1 MPLIIPKT
9 LPAYDALYEENV
21 FVMHRERAASQH
33 IRPLEIL
40 ILNLM
45 PTKIATETQIAR
57 LLANTP
63 LQVHMT
69 LLQTASHAA
78 THVSTAHLEA
88 FYKTFDEVKNDRYD
102 GMIITGAPVEKLEY
116 EEVDYWNELC
126 RVFAWS
132 VTNVTSTLHICW
144 GAQAGL
150 YYHYGL
156 PKKMLKEKLSG
167 VYYHKVMHRKD
178 PLVRGMD
185 DYFMIPHSRYTEV
198 PAAAI
203 HACSELKILAES
215 REAGVLLCTAREGR
229 QVFIFGHG
237 EYDRYTLRDEYERD
251 EKKGIHP
258 NVPENYFPDDDPG
271 KKPLL
276 QWRSASQAMYSNWI
290 NYYVYQEVPYEFI
303 NNGKIIGK

>member
-78 THVSTAHLEA
+78 THVSAAHLDA
-88 FYKTFDEVKNDRYD
+88 FYKTFDEVKNNRYD
-102 GMIITGAPVEKLEY
+102 GMIITGAPVETMDFEQ
-116 EEVDYWNELC
+116 VDYWPELC
-126 RVFAWS
+126 EIMDFS
-132 VTNVTSTLHICW
+132 ETNVYSTLHVCW

-150 YYHYGL
+150 YYHYGI
-156 PKKMLKEKLSG
+156 PKHLRKEKLSG
-167 VYYHKVMHRKD
+167 VYTQKALDKRV
-178 PLVRGMD
+178 PLLRSFD
-185 DYFMIPHSRYTEV
+185 DYFKCPHSRYTEV
-198 PAAAI
+198 REEDILKHP
-203 HACSELKILAES
+203 ELRILAKS
-215 REAGVLLCTAREGR
+215 DEAGVFLVMNQDGS
-229 QVFIFGHG
+229 QIFVQGHP
-237 EYDRYTLRDEYERD
+237 EYDRMTLNNEYHRDLNKGLNPALPVHYYE
-251 EKKGIHP
+251 H
-258 NVPENYFPDDDPG
+258 DDPFSVP
-271 KKPLL
+271 PLM
-276 QWRSASQAMYSNWI
+276 WRNMANTLYTNWL
-290 NYYVYQEVPYEFI
+290 NFYVYQITPYLLDCEE
-303 NNGKIIGK
+303 

>member
-78 THVSTAHLEA
+78 THVSAAHLDA
-88 FYKTFDEVKNDRYD
+88 FYKTFDEVKNNRYD
-102 GMIITGAPVEKLEY
+102 GMIITGAPVETMDFEQ
-116 EEVDYWNELC
+116 VDYWPELC
-126 RVFAWS
+126 EIMDFS
-132 VTNVTSTLHICW
+132 ETNVYSTLHVCW

-150 YYHYGL
+150 YYHYGI
-156 PKKMLKEKLSG
+156 PKHLRKEKLSG
-167 VYYHKVMHRKD
+167 VYTQKALDKRV
-178 PLVRGMD
+178 PLLRSFD
-185 DYFMIPHSRYTEV
+185 DYFKCPHSRYTEV
-198 PAAAI
+198 REEDILKHP
-203 HACSELKILAES
+203 ELRLLAKS
-215 REAGVLLCTAREGR
+215 DEAGVFLVMNQDGS
-229 QVFIFGHG
+229 QIFVQGHP
-237 EYDRYTLRDEYERD
+237 EYDRMTLSNEYHRDLNKGLNPALPVHYYE
-251 EKKGIHP
+251 H
-258 NVPENYFPDDDPG
+258 DDPFSVP
-271 KKPLL
+271 PLL
-276 QWRSASQAMYSNWI
+276 WRNMANTLYTNWL
-290 NYYVYQEVPYEFI
+290 NYYVYQVTPYTLEEDTE
-303 NNGKIIGK
+303 